1 MWWSEG
7 SNEYTISTG
16 QLPRRIVILVNKKKF
31 EQELRRLK
39 RVRALSDGERVL
51 FARSLTMTPDERW
64 MTHERFL
71 RSHGLFTH
79 SERKVFGFK

>member
-1 MWWSEG
+1 MKILSR
-7 SNEYTISTG
+7 SLPQISTR
-16 QLPRRIVILVNKKKF
+16 QLPQRILISVNKKKF
-31 EQELRRLK
+31 HQELRRLR

-64 MTHERFL
+64 QVHEQFL

-79 SERKVFGFK
+79 SERKAFGFK